1 MELEDSKVTRM
12 EIWIRVNNYKLK
24 MPEVK
29 AVEIAEQLIAVKEAS
44 TEISFIRSRVEYP
57 VSCIFQKRN

>member
-1 MELEDSKVTRM
+1 M